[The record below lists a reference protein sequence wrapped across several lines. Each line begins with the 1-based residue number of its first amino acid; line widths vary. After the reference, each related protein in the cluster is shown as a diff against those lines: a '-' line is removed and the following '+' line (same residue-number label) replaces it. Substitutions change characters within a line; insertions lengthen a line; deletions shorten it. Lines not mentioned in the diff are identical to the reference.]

1 MTSVRERILREIV
14 ARVTAA
20 VAPMPVLRQ
29 SPLPVPRES
38 SPSLLL
44 FVEGD
49 AITGHANHLADR
61 TLTVRLVVVARGSNA
76 FDVVDT
82 AMVSAHA
89 ALLADSN
96 LGGLAIAV
104 REIDCEWD
112 VDDADAGAVALPAR
126 YDIRYRT
133 HAADLTRTG

>member
-14 ARVTAA
+14 ARLTAA
-20 VAPMPVLRQ
+20 VAPVPVHRQ
-29 SPLPVPRES
+29 SALPVTRES
-38 SPSLLL
+38 SPALLL

-49 AITGHANHLADR
+49 AITAHANHLADR
-61 TLTVRLVVVARGSNA
+61 TLTVRLVVVARGTDA
-76 FDVVDT
+76 FDVVDA
-82 AMVSAHA
+82 AMVAAHA

-96 LGGLAIAV
+96 LGGLAITV
-104 REIDCEWD
+104 REVDCEWD
-112 VDDADAGAVALPAR
+112 IDDADAGAVALPAR